1 MAGSIYGDDADI
13 SGSVVVNEGSGATSD
28 VRVETDNRP
37 YALYVDA
44 SDDRVGLG
52 CFVAPLHNIEIHHE
66 GADGDEGIM
75 LIRYDGAVY
84 PDNILGG
91 IGFDSA
97 DGNRPS
103 RTTEA
108 SAYIAGY
115 ASEHHATTDKGGYLV
130 FGTAPDD
137 QDDDTTSTERMRI
150 TSDGKVGIGTNS
162 PSATLEVSGT
172 LKITGADEPALL
184 MLDDQDGSAQI
195 GRAHVGY
202 VGSSDFAAFA
212 HQDRATTTEY
222 ALAHRSTGQT
232 DINTAAGTN
241 LTFRYASA
249 IRATL
254 DTNGYFSVGANYA
267 PGTHKFAV
275 EGDALVEGNLTVN
288 EYIYHNGDADTWI
301 RFVDNGM
308 TLKAGNISFIN
319 LDKKSSAPH
328 ELTVNDGSNNIDFVV
343 KGNGSNEGNPA
354 FKVDAS
360 TNRVGINGVGSPDCE
375 LHVDGDVKVVG
386 EDPRIKIDGDT
397 NSHPGLELYE
407 NGTRKWIVYND
418 YTNDNLT
425 FKTDSTVRMV
435 IDDDGNVGIGTS
447 PVSAV
452 VRLSVDGGQT
462 QLKCDRHAS
471 PALTVYND
479 GDNQYRYG
487 MYIQCGTDDGTATRG
502 IRFYD
507 GDGDTEAGYISWSGG
522 TVTYATFTGAHEASV
537 EPSDY
542 TAGQNSYDYGTV
554 IKIVSTSTGK
564 RHKQVKYV
572 VGPTTSA
579 KDKAVLGVYSENMDP
594 DELESPN
601 DHQIFAL
608 GDGHILVCNEGG
620 NIEIGDF
627 ICSSGTRGHGM
638 KQDDDLMHSYTVAK
652 AAENVDW
659 SSESSTTKLIA
670 CTYHAG

>member
-1 MAGSIYGDDADI
+1 MSEYGNDASITGSLTVDGEIILGHGGDDD
-13 SGSVVVNEGSGATSD
+13 VNIDSNT
-28 VRVETDNRP
+28 
-37 YALYVDA
+37 LFVDA
-44 SDDRVGLG
+44 ST
-52 CFVAPLHNIEIHHE
+52 
-66 GADGDEGIM
+66 
-75 LIRYDGAVY
+75 
-84 PDNILGG
+84 
-91 IGFDSA
+91 
-97 DGNRPS
+97 NR
-103 RTTEA
+103 
-108 SAYIAGY
+108 
-115 ASEHHATTDKGGYLV
+115 
-130 FGTAPDD
+130 
-137 QDDDTTSTERMRI
+137 
-150 TSDGKVGIGTNS
+150 VGIGTNS

-212 HQDRATTTEY
+212 HQDRATATEY

-232 DINTAAGTN
+232 DINTSAGTN
-241 LTFRYASA
+241 LTLRYASA
-249 IRATL
+249 IRAQL
-254 DTNGYFSVGANYA
+254 DTNGYFSIGSNYA
-267 PGTHKFAV
+267 PGSHKLAV
-275 EGDALVEGNLTVN
+275 DGDALIEGNLKVTAD
-288 EYIYHNGDADTWI
+288 DA
-301 RFVDNGM
+301 
-308 TLKAGNISFIN
+308 
-319 LDKKSSAPH
+319 
-328 ELTVNDGSNNIDFVV
+328 
-343 KGNGSNEGNPA
+343 
-354 FKVDAS
+354 
-360 TNRVGINGVGSPDCE
+360 
-375 LHVDGDVKVVG
+375 
-386 EDPRIKIDGDT
+386 RIKIDGDT

-425 FKTDSTVRMV
+425 FKTDSTTRMV
-435 IDDDGNVGIGTS
+435 IDSHGGVGIGTS
-447 PVSAV
+447 PASSIW
-452 VRLSVDGGQT
+452 RFSVDGGQT
-462 QLKCDRHAS
+462 QLKTDGYAHS
-471 PALTVYND
+471 ALTIHND
-479 GDNQYRYG
+479 GDGQYRYG
-487 MYIQCGTDDGTATRG
+487 MVIKAGTYDGTATRG

-507 GDGDTEAGYISWSGG
+507 GDGDSEAGYISWSGG